1 MQKKWKTSSGGR
13 VAAGRLALGALVLG
27 LVVGCD
33 DDDVTGLPDAGTQ
46 AVSLSVGLKSTAVP
60 SPSLFAQG
68 LELSDGTN
76 TLIIESAELVLREI
90 EFERVESFGCD
101 DDVSGDDDDCE
112 EFETGP
118 FLVSLPLDGSVSTQL
133 TAQVDTGHYD
143 EIELEIHKP
152 DDDTAQDI
160 EFLNQHPSF
169 VDVSI
174 RVTGSYNGRSFSY
187 ITDLNEEQ
195 EIELTD
201 PLIVTTESGPV
212 NVTLI
217 LDLSTWFLD
226 PVGGT
231 FVDPTTALK
240 GQPDEQL
247 VEDNI
252 EASIEGFRDDDG
264 DGVRHGEDDDE
275 SDN

>member
-1 MQKKWKTSSGGR
+1 MRAAIGR
-13 VAAGRLALGALVLG
+13 VALGVFMLALL
-27 LVVGCD
+27 VGCD
-33 DDDVTGLPDAGTQ
+33 DGDVTGPAAGATKT
-46 AVSLSVGLKSTAVP
+46 VSLSVGVKAAPATSA
-60 SPSLFAQG
+60 SLFAQG
-68 LELSDGTN
+68 LELNDGTN

-101 DDVSGDDDDCE
+101 DDVPGDDDDCE

-174 RVTGSYNGRSFSY
+174 LVTGSYNGRSFSY

-240 GQPDEQL
+240 GQPNEQL